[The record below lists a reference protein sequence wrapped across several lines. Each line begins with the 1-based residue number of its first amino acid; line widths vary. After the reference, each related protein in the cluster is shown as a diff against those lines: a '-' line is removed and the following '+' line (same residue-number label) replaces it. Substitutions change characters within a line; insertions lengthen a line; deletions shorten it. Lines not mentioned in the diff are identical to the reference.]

1 MFSATMLTAPLDF
14 IQLDN
19 AVQQFAVIRLFHRLH
34 DLVLETPCGVVGNA
48 DLSLQRQGR
57 QARFSLSQQ
66 INRQKPHR

>member
-48 DLSLQRQGR
+48 DLPLQRQGR
-57 QARFSLSQQ
+57 
-66 INRQKPHR
+66 